1 MDLEN
6 ATNGITN
13 AATNIKNAA
22 TGALDNAKNLVA
34 NAVTM
39 PANTNPNA
47 GNGLF
52 DMAGKGAAFKDFMD
66 SNSIVARIAFLLLVI
81 FVFIVVLQISI
92 RLMVYFFKTTNTPY
106 LIYGQV
112 DGNSAIVFPQDTKL
126 FNAHQIPVSVN
137 QASGIEFT
145 WSIWIFIN
153 PAANLESN
161 QYYHVFSKG
170 NNNFPSANNGLASPN
185 NGPGLYLKSN
195 GQQTQLYVA
204 MDSIS
209 TPGINSPGINNVTIP
224 SIPSNK
230 WINAIIRCK
239 GSTIDVYINGTM
251 TNSIGLNAT
260 PKQNYGD
267 VLVAQN
273 GGFSGVISN
282 LRYFNYALGINE
294 IQTIIN
300 TGPSLVNAS
309 NQSGSGMN
317 SLYSRFFSINWYL
330 KN

>member
-1 MDLEN
+1 
-6 ATNGITN
+6 
-13 AATNIKNAA
+13 
-22 TGALDNAKNLVA
+22 
-34 NAVTM
+34 
-39 PANTNPNA
+39 
-47 GNGLF
+47 
-52 DMAGKGAAFKDFMD
+52 
-66 SNSIVARIAFLLLVI
+66 
-81 FVFIVVLQISI
+81 
-92 RLMVYFFKTTNTPY
+92 
-106 LIYGQV
+106 
-112 DGNSAIVFPQDTKL
+112 
-126 FNAHQIPVSVN
+126 
-137 QASGIEFT
+137 
-145 WSIWIFIN
+145 
-153 PAANLESN
+153 
-161 QYYHVFSKG
+161 
-170 NNNFPSANNGLASPN
+170 
-185 NGPGLYLKSN
+185 
-195 GQQTQLYVA
+195 